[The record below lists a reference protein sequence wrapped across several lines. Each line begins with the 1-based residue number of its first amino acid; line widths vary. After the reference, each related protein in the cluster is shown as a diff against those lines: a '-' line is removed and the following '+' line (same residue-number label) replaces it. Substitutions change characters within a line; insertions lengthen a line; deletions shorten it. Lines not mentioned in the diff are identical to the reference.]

1 MTQSSEQSKKEMIQE
16 VDRFVD
22 GLEKAVKSKQKV
34 LSGFTRM
41 CICGMGGSA
50 LSGDIIVDAALM
62 SWDIPVQVIRAT
74 SIPNWFDENTL
85 VVASSYSGN
94 TKETL
99 MMYDQA
105 KAKGCRLVVITSG
118 GELKEKCLRDGNKLI
133 EVPSN
138 MQPRSTAGYMIGY
151 LANIIESSGG
161 PRLKKDI
168 IKLMPTL
175 RKFRGSIWMRN
186 RGSLAK
192 QIAERIQ
199 GTVPVIYSTG
209 SLSAAAVRWKNQI
222 NENSKM
228 IAFNGVITEMNHN
241 EIVGWSE
248 CVQRSKCRPVFL
260 CEHETTDTE
269 RSMLDDSIDIMT
281 SAGLDPETVT
291 IWGSTVLER
300 SLKALMLGDYVSL
313 FLAEMNNV
321 DPMSVAPI
329 VKFKQRL
336 ALLLSRKKDDEP
348 KKAEKPKKDRPK
360 KDDEPKKAEKPK
372 KDRPKKAEKPK
383 KDRPKKDNRPKK
395 KKGKANKGD

>member
-1 MTQSSEQSKKEMIQE
+1 MPAADEQQDNYKKMVQE

-22 GLEKAVKSKQKV
+22 FIEKAAKSKLKDI
-34 LSGFTRM
+34 SGFNRM

-50 LSGDIIVDAALM
+50 LSGDIIVDATLT
-62 SWDIPVQVIRAT
+62 SWEVPVQVIRAT
-74 SIPNWFDENTL
+74 NIPNWFDKDTL

-105 KAKGCRLVVITSG
+105 QAKGCQVVVITSG
-118 GELKEKCLRDGNKLI
+118 GELKEKCLRDGNKI
-133 EVPSN
+133 MEVPTN
-138 MQPRSTAGYMIGY
+138 MQPRSTAGHMIGY
-151 LANIIESSGG
+151 LANIVESSGG
-161 PRLKKDI
+161 PRLKKEI
-168 IKLMPTL
+168 MKLMPAL

-186 RGSLAK
+186 KGSLAK
-192 QIAERIQ
+192 QIAGNIH
-199 GTVPVIYSTG
+199 GTVPAIYSTG
-209 SLSAAAVRWKNQI
+209 LLSAAAVRWKNQI

-228 IAFNGVITEMNHN
+228 IAFNGVIPEMNHN

-248 CVQRSKCRPVFL
+248 CVQRSKVKPVFL

-269 RSMLDDSIDIMT
+269 RSMLDESIDIMT
-281 SAGLDPETVT
+281 SAGLDPEIVT

-300 SLKALMLGDYVSL
+300 SLKAVMLGDYVSL

-336 ALLLSRKKDDEP
+336 AALLSRKKAD
-348 KKAEKPKKDRPK
+348 KPKADKPKADKHKADRPK
-360 KDDEPKKAEKPK
+360 ADK
-372 KDRPKKAEKPK
+372 
-383 KDRPKKDNRPKK
+383 PKK
-395 KKGKANKGD
+395 KKKKKG